1 MNRNKKT
8 IRLTESEL
16 RQFITESVVA
26 VLRENNNVMPNNITP
41 EQVLQ
46 IVSNAIATDNY
57 EVIEADF
64 ECITDRDK
72 CSYVDFDYV
81 GEMYINFYADDDAT
95 QRVCVTTSAWAN
107 LYCEDDYINYYRDI
121 SAGIDSIKSVEFFNK
136 GTFTPVQMGEMINK
150 LGEMISTEELEDK
163 YAHDISGVIETI
175 EQKAGEDYQMYL
187 DQQMDAYIDSFDD
200 RH

>member
-16 RQFITESVVA
+16 RRVITESVVA
-26 VLRENNNVMPNNITP
+26 VLRENNNVIPNNITP

-72 CSYVDFDYV
+72 CNYVDFDYV
-81 GEMYINFYADDDAT
+81 GEMYINFYADDNAT
-95 QRVCVTTSAWAN
+95 QWVCVITSAWAN
-107 LYCEDDYINYYRDI
+107 LYCEDDYVNYSRDI
-121 SAGIDSIKSVEFFNK
+121 SAGIDSIKNVEFSNK

-150 LGEMISTEELEDK
+150 LGEMISTEELEAK
-163 YAHDISGVIETI
+163 YAQDVSGVIETI

-187 DQQMDAYIDSFDD
+187 DQQMDAYNDSFDD
-200 RH
+200 RY

>member
-16 RQFITESVVA
+16 RRFITESVVA
-26 VLRENNNVMPNNITP
+26 ILRENDNVMSNNITP

-46 IVSNAIATDNY
+46 IVSNAIANDNY

-64 ECITDRDK
+64 ECVTNRDK
-72 CSYVDFDYV
+72 CNYVDFDYV
-81 GEMYINFYADDDAT
+81 GDMYINFYADDDAT
-95 QRVCVTTSAWAN
+95 QRVCVTTGAWAN

-121 SAGIDSIKSVEFFNK
+121 SAGIDSIKNVEFFNK
-136 GTFTPVQMGEMINK
+136 GTFTPVQMGEMIDK

-175 EQKAGEDYQMYL
+175 EQKAGEDYQMAL
-187 DQQMDAYIDSFDD
+187 ERQMDDYNESFKD
-200 RH
+200 RY